1 MRLLHLVNVRWFNA
15 TAWYALNLAWI
26 QKLKGH
32 DVIVASI
39 KNSPVIKKARQLKIE
54 TLECDF
60 NSNNPI
66 KLYNAIHSY
75 CTTVK
80 KFNPHI
86 VNCHRGEFFFVPA
99 IRRIFNKFPMVIR
112 FRGDIRS
119 PKKGRINKILHKK
132 GSDYIITSGAFIKED
147 CIKYLNIP
155 LGKITT
161 IYGGVDTSKFKRD
174 ICKREQER
182 LRLGY
187 DNNNYV
193 IAIVGRFDPIKGH
206 KFLIEA
212 IKDLYYLHNRKDVRL
227 IIAGIDSVL
236 KKESIEEV
244 VSINRV
250 AGITTFIPFREDIES
265 VYNAADLLVIPS
277 LGSEAI
283 CRVAME
289 AMACETPVIGSNT
302 GVIPEILPENN
313 IFKKSNSK
321 DIVNKIITHSEK
333 VKIFSINELYE
344 KYMYVVENL
353 LN

>member
-187 DNNNYV
+187 DNNNYA

-236 KKESIEEV
+236 KKESIEEL
-244 VSINRV
+244 VSINRI
-250 AGITTFIPFREDIES
+250 ADITTFIPFRIDIES
-265 VYNAADLLVIPS
+265 VYNAADLLVVPS

>member
-60 NSNNPI
+60 NSNNPL

-112 FRGDIRS
+112 FRGDIRA
-119 PKKGRINKILHKK
+119 PKK

-187 DNNNYV
+187 DNNNYA

-236 KKESIEEV
+236 KKESIEEL
-244 VSINRV
+244 VSINRI
-250 AGITTFIPFREDIES
+250 ADITTFIPFRIDIES
-265 VYNAADLLVIPS
+265 VYNAADLLVVPS